1 MAKALKTLAILSMF
15 ALVISSFT
23 ACSLSSVKDTPT
35 TETTTTETTTDS
47 ATEEPTTTEPEIT
60 TTAPTEPQSK
70 RDSIEDIFADIKN
83 LPIGTAGSSAKAANL
98 ALRLIAFSNSD
109 LAESDTLSDDIK
121 ALANTVEDED
131 AYGEALYQV
140 NSYAK
145 KFFKGKQ
152 ADVAEIA
159 GESDFPLN
167 KEYSQEKY
175 QKVYELLKQN

>member
-23 ACSLSSVKDTPT
+23 ACSLSPVKDTPT
-35 TETTTTETTTDS
+35 TETTTTETAAEPT
-47 ATEEPTTTEPEIT
+47 TEEPTTTEPEK

-109 LAESDTLSDDIK
+109 LAESDTLSDEIK
-121 ALANTVEDED
+121 ALVNTVDDED